1 MLSTEPFVTTLLAN
15 RTIPVLYPAMHPIV
29 SRIWPLYRFRR
40 VAFDAKRI
48 GQPTAGAEGAAGTVQ
63 YWSLQPTRRVAL
75 PCGPI
80 ALSVKLS
87 TGIFPTTARLQY
99 RIAGEFREGLDFWV
113 MLDQPCIRQRLI
125 HLPKGIEELRLA
137 VYTDD
142 SGLTIQDVRM
152 RELGKLHRAV
162 SKGKAILVSILRNPK
177 TIISRLGK
185 AWAMYR
191 RGGLRAIKERLFPS
205 DRYAEWVRKYDTLT
219 QVDREAIRSDI
230 GQLSYKPKIS
240 VLLPVYNLPEQ
251 FLRAAIE
258 SVRNQIYTNWELCIA
273 DDNSPSPHVRAVI
286 KEYAAL
292 DSRITFVFR
301 AENGHI
307 AEATN
312 SAGALATGEFIGFLD
327 HDDELR
333 EHALYM
339 MIKELNAHP
348 EADLIYSD
356 EDKITEDGVRHY
368 PHFKSDWNPELM
380 LTQNFVCHFTLVR
393 ATVFRAVGGIRKGFD
408 GAQDWDFVLRVSER
422 TTRDRIRH
430 IPHILYHW
438 RVIEGSTAKGTTEK
452 PYVTAAQIKA
462 VSEHLERTGNSGARV
477 ASLRGLSMLR
487 VHYRVPELPPLVS
500 LIVPTYNQVSLLS
513 TCVDGLLRITSYP
526 NLEVLIV
533 DNRSDDPETLS
544 YLKKIAEDPRVR
556 VIRDDGP
563 FNFARLNNDAARNAK
578 GSVLGFINNDIQ
590 VTRADWLDEMVA
602 NVVRPGIGA
611 VGARLLYSNGT
622 LQHAGVILGASGGV
636 ADHML
641 KHRSA
646 HEIGY
651 FCRAVL
657 PQNLSAVTAACMLVT
672 KEAFD
677 RVGGFDEEAF
687 AVAYN
692 DIDFCLR
699 LREAGYLN
707 VYTPYAELIHHESI
721 SRGYEDTPEKRAR
734 FEGEVARMKARW
746 EAALKADPYYNPNF
760 STDRADFRLG
770 FPRRVA
776 NPWG

>member
-1 MLSTEPFVTTLLAN
+1 MQAIL
-15 RTIPVLYPAMHPIV
+15 

-40 VAFDAKRI
+40 VTFDATRMAT
-48 GQPTAGAEGAAGTVQ
+48 PDSGADAAPGKVQ
-63 YWSLQPTRRVAL
+63 YWSLRPTRSGAL
-75 PCGPI
+75 PSGAIAFSIQISAATVPI
-80 ALSVKLS
+80 
-87 TGIFPTTARLQY
+87 TARVQY
-99 RIAGEFREGLDFWV
+99 RLGGEFREGLDFWV
-113 MLDQPCIRQRLI
+113 MLDDLWIHKRLI
-125 HLPKGIEELRLA
+125 HLPKGIQELRLA

-142 SGLTIQDVRM
+142 SSFAIRACRM
-152 RELGKLHRAV
+152 RELGKLHRAA
-162 SKGKAILVSILRNPK
+162 SKGTAALIAILRNPK
-177 TIISRLGK
+177 MLVSRLGK

-191 RGGLRAIKERLFPS
+191 RGGLRAIKERLLPS
-205 DRYAEWVRKYDTLT
+205 DRYAEWVREYDTLT
-219 QVDREAIRSDI
+219 QVDRDSIRSDI
-230 GQLSYKPKIS
+230 EQLPYKPRIS
-240 VLLPVYNLPEQ
+240 VLLPVYNLPER

-258 SVRNQIYTNWELCIA
+258 SVRNQLYTNWELCIA
-273 DDNSPSPHVRAVI
+273 DDNSPSPHVKAVI
-286 KEYAAL
+286 EEYAAL
-292 DSRITFVFR
+292 DPRIKFVFR

-339 MIKELNAHP
+339 VVKELNEHP
-348 EADLIYSD
+348 DADLIYSD
-356 EDKITEDGVRHY
+356 EDKITEDGERHY

-380 LTQNFVCHFTLVR
+380 LSQNFVCHFTVVR
-393 ATVFRAVGGIRKGFD
+393 AALFRSVGGIRKGFD
-408 GAQDWDFVLRVSER
+408 GAQDWDFVLRVSES
-422 TTRDRIRH
+422 TTRARIRH

-438 RVIEGSTAKGTTEK
+438 RVIEGSTAKGTAEK

-462 VSEHLERTGNSGARV
+462 VSEHLERTGNYGARV
-477 ASLRGLSMLR
+477 TALRGLSMLR
-487 VHYRVPELPPLVS
+487 VHYRVPEPPPLVS
-500 LIVPTYNQVSLLS
+500 VVVPTYNQVSLLS
-513 TCVDGLLRITSYP
+513 TCLDGLLRITSYP

-533 DNRSDDPETLS
+533 DNRSDDPDTIS
-544 YLKKIAEDPRVR
+544 YLARIVEDPRVR
-556 VIRDDGP
+556 VVRDDGP
-563 FNFARLNNDAARNAK
+563 FNFARLNNDAARLAR
-578 GSVLGFINNDIQ
+578 GSILGFINNDIQ
-590 VTRADWLDEMVA
+590 VTRSDWLDEMVA
-602 NVVRPGIGA
+602 NVARPGIGA

-622 LQHAGVILGASGGV
+622 LQHAGVVLGTSGGV

-646 HEIGY
+646 HELGY

-672 KEAFD
+672 KEAFE
-677 RVGGFDEEAF
+677 RVGGFDEKSF

-734 FEGEVARMKARW
+734 FEGEVDRMKARW
-746 EAALKADPYYNPNF
+746 GAVLSTDPYYNPNF
-760 STDRADFRLG
+760 SMDRAEFQLG

-776 NPWG
+776 NPWA